1 MLGFQHRMLGFHGIL
16 ESHRILEP
24 HGMLGLHRMLGLQAC
39 VVIPHSYQAEDQTF
53 SFMYTR
59 QPIY

>member
-16 ESHRILEP
+16 EP
-24 HGMLGLHRMLGLQAC
+24 HGMLGLHRMLGSQAC